1 MAVRLRDVA
10 EYAGVSVKTVS
21 NVVNKRPVVRPEM
34 QARVE
39 AAIKELGYRPNASAR
54 SLRYGRSGFIALVV
68 PQLDSPY
75 FAALADRFTAAAQDR
90 GWVTLLEATNSSPD
104 AERAVVAGQ
113 QSHLVDGIAFSPITL
128 SQDAFLTR
136 TDTTPMV
143 LLGERGI
150 PDGFPSV
157 SLDSVSAAR
166 AMTEHLVSLGRTR
179 IAAIGRESARG
190 TASVRLAGYRQ
201 GLDAAGLPTPPEY
214 VVGVSEYSRAAGQ
227 AAMDQLLD
235 LPTPP
240 DAVFCFNDLMAIGAM
255 RACHERGVAI
265 PDDVAV
271 AGFDDIAE
279 GRFSSPT
286 LTTVR
291 PDLATLVNATLD
303 CLVAQIDEKEH
314 PGTPT
319 VPWELVPRESTLG
332 RPAVGPA
339 DKR

>member
-1 MAVRLRDVA
+1 MAIRLRDVA

-39 AAIKELGYRPNASAR
+39 AAIRELGYRPNATAR
-54 SLRYGRSGFIALVV
+54 SLRYGRSGFVALVV

-75 FAALADRFTAAAQDR
+75 FAALADRFTAAAQER
-90 GWVTLLEATNSSPD
+90 GWVTLLEATNSSSE
-104 AERAVVAGQ
+104 AELAVVSGQ
-113 QSHLVDGIAFSPITL
+113 QSHLVDGIVFSPVTL
-128 SQDAFLTR
+128 GQEAFVTR

-157 SLDSVSAAR
+157 SMDSVAAAR
-166 AMTEHLVSLGRTR
+166 AMTEHLISLGRTR
-179 IAAIGRESARG
+179 IAAIGRESETG

-201 GLDAAGLPTPPEY
+201 ALKAAGLPAPKQY
-214 VVGVSEYSRAAGQ
+214 AVGVPEYSRAAGK
-227 AAMDQLLD
+227 AAMDRLLD
-235 LPTPP
+235 LPEPP

-255 RACHERGVAI
+255 RACTERGVAMPEEI
-265 PDDVAV
+265 AV
-271 AGFDDIAE
+271 AGVDDIAE

-291 PDLATLVNATLD
+291 PDMDALVSSTLD
-303 CLVAQIDEKEH
+303 CLLGQIDGEDC
-314 PGTPT
+314 PPPPS
-319 VPWELVPRESTLG
+319 VPWELVLRESTVG
-332 RPAVGPA
+332 RAG
-339 DKR
+339 